1 MAHESVGGKCHR
13 EGMES
18 SEVLMLHGTVAR
30 CPDCG
35 DDRVLVPTDGPD
47 GFCCTSCDAAVF
59 VLHAAPGAGTD
70 LTERLAG

>member
-1 MAHESVGGKCHR
+1 
-13 EGMES
+13 MET

-35 DDRVLVPTDGPD
+35 DERVLVPTDGVD

-59 VLHAAPGAGTD
+59 VLDVTPRGA

>member
-1 MAHESVGGKCHR
+1 
-13 EGMES
+13 MET

-30 CPDCG
+30 CPDCA
-35 DDRVLVPTDGPD
+35 DECVLLPTDGFD

-59 VLHAAPGAGTD
+59 VLAVAPRPA

>member
-1 MAHESVGGKCHR
+1 
-13 EGMES
+13 
-18 SEVLMLHGTVAR
+18 MLHGTVAR

-59 VLHAAPGAGTD
+59 VLHTAPGAVTD
-70 LTERLAG
+70 LTGRLAG